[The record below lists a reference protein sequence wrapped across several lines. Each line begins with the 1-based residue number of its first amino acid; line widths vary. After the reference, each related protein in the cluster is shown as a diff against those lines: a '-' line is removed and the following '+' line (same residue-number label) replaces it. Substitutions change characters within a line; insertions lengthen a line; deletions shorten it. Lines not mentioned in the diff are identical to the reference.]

1 MLIRLALW
9 MIFLSLPFFLVAF
22 TLKLAAFL
30 LLGAFGLLILA
41 SFAGIAKQIWN
52 GFRNFFSAPQREN
65 RRVLF
70 AQNKKNTTQSL
81 FYFKRLQLNYFKEC
95 QRKKILEK
103 NNRTHINALSKSIEQ
118 QLQSVNH
125 LISKDLFSQLQL
137 ENRRYRSQQNEQ
149 ALLELHQKISSLA
162 GK

>member
-9 MIFLSLPFFLVAF
+9 MILLSLPFFLVAF

-41 SFAGIAKQIWN
+41 SFAGIAKQLLAD
-52 GFRNFFSAPQREN
+52 FRDFFSAPQREN

-70 AQNKKNTTQSL
+70 AQNKKNTTQRL
-81 FYFKRLQLNYFKEC
+81 FYFKRLQLDYFKEL
-95 QRKKILEK
+95 QRKKILAK

-125 LISKDLFSQLQL
+125 LISKDLFSQFQL

>member
-1 MLIRLALW
+1 MLVRLALW

-30 LLGAFGLLILA
+30 LLGAFGVLIFA
-41 SFAGIAKQIWN
+41 SFAGIVKQLLN
-52 GFRNFFSAPQREN
+52 SFSDFFSAPQREN

-81 FYFKRLQLNYFKEC
+81 FYFKRLQLDYFKEL

-103 NNRTHINALSKSIEQ
+103 NNRTHINALSNSIEQ

>member
-1 MLIRLALW
+1 MLVRLALW

-41 SFAGIAKQIWN
+41 SFAGIVKQLLN
-52 GFRNFFSAPQREN
+52 GFIDFFSAPQREN

-70 AQNKKNTTQSL
+70 AQNKKNTTQRL
-81 FYFKRLQLNYFKEC
+81 FYFKRLQLDYFKEL
-95 QRKKILEK
+95 QRKRILAK
-103 NNRTHINALSKSIEQ
+103 NNRTHIDALSKSIEQ

>member
-30 LLGAFGLLILA
+30 LLSAFGLLILA
-41 SFAGIAKQIWN
+41 SFAGIAKQL
-52 GFRNFFSAPQREN
+52 FVSFHDFFSAPQREN

-81 FYFKRLQLNYFKEC
+81 FYFKRLQLNYFKEL

-103 NNRTHINALSKSIEQ
+103 NNRKHINALSKSIEQ